1 MKKTL
6 KIIFLAG
13 VAVIV
18 ALFLL
23 SVTGIIENN
32 GEETFG
38 FPYKNAY
45 TSFLLAMAL
54 VYLVIWLIGYLIFKK
69 PIDNR
74 VKEIER
80 QNFDNTKKTAELL
93 TKQLIR

>member
-54 VYLVIWLIGYLIFKK
+54 VYLVITDGKVTPLGLAGY
-69 PIDNR
+69 
-74 VKEIER
+74 
-80 QNFDNTKKTAELL
+80 ACL
-93 TKQLIR
+93 TGDRKSTRLNSRHL